1 MCCKGKVSVIIGLFN
16 VVKYLEEKRLSCIL
30 QQSWNNLEILLINDG
45 STDNTPEICRELA
58 REDSRIKFI
67 DKTNGGLGSAR
78 NAGLDSASGEFVWFY
93 DVDDDVE
100 LDLVEKN
107 VRWMQDFGVDM
118 TIFGMT
124 LTYPDTGK
132 TEESHFTDRL
142 FTNNDDL
149 KASFVDELFLVPN
162 GNGFVWNKFYR
173 LDFIQR
179 VRARFGH
186 QLIQQDE
193 LFNLQL
199 YPQVCRLYLSSEAL
213 YHYYIYSSGNNR
225 SRYIPNRI
233 LIYESIFCGINRFQE
248 AWNLKDKRMEDAA
261 YRRFYQGIDNSIRF
275 NTFHSEAP
283 SSRRWKKQEIISI
296 LSRPL
301 VSRCLDYIGCH
312 KCLSFEDNL
321 ICQAYT
327 SLSFTKIL
335 VYRMLFNAL
344 RQIKHGLLK
353 S

>member
-225 SRYIPNRI
+225 SRYTSPFFAE
-233 LIYESIFCGINRFQE
+233 LT
-248 AWNLKDKRMEDAA
+248 D
-261 YRRFYQGIDNSIRF
+261 
-275 NTFHSEAP
+275 
-283 SSRRWKKQEIISI
+283 SRRPGI
-296 LSRPL
+296 
-301 VSRCLDYIGCH
+301 
-312 KCLSFEDNL
+312 
-321 ICQAYT
+321 
-327 SLSFTKIL
+327 
-335 VYRMLFNAL
+335 
-344 RQIKHGLLK
+344 
-353 S
+353 